1 MDHPGMDDGVRAMYA
16 FTIYLRTEDMRYFE
30 AFDLKSDVK
39 VLVTL
44 VDTRYL
50 SLLYFIRRWI
60 NNIN

>member
-1 MDHPGMDDGVRAMYA
+1 MDDGVRAMYV